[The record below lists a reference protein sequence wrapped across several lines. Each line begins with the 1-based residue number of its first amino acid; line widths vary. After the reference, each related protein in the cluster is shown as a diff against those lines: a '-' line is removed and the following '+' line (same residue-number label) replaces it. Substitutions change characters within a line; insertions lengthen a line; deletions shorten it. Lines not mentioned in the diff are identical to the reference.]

1 MEGWQ
6 TRWIDLYGVLG
17 VRMDAEPEVI
27 RGAYNAMSKKYH
39 PDVNHAGAE
48 RMTQVNAA
56 YEILSDPLKKADY
69 DVAYRERWQS
79 RYGGQRQES
88 GSSFG
93 STQRESTGS
102 SESSGPDPGR
112 QQDRSDRGSQSGG
125 SSGARQESSTGS
137 SGEQSGSGADPG
149 PGPSAASP
157 PGETPREEAR
167 RPERSGP
174 GVWHRAASACWRLYD
189 HFSMRPPY
197 QDYHEKFIPWP
208 SRGWQQ
214 AALIGSIPLGLVLAI
229 KAPLFWFQVGGG
241 ALFLAGSYA
250 CIATHCIRYVDKANA
265 AARFLGTV
273 VVIVMLLAIGAAMLA
288 LALGLIVAVI
298 AALVIWSLGARAIS
312 KD

>member
-56 YEILSDPLKKADY
+56 YEVLSNPIRKADY
-69 DVAYRERWQS
+69 DAAYRERWQR

-88 GSSFG
+88 GNQAG
-93 STQRESTGS
+93 SGQPAGGGRED
-102 SESSGPDPGR
+102 SGPGPGR
-112 QQDRSDRGSQSGG
+112 QQDSADSGSQSGG
-125 SSGARQESSTGS
+125 SSGARQDSSTGA
-137 SGEQSGSGADPG
+137 SGEQSGGGEDTG
-149 PGPSAASP
+149 PGPSSASA

-167 RPERSGP
+167 RSEHSGP
-174 GVWHRAASACWRLYD
+174 GVWQRAASAWWRAYD
-189 HFSMRPPY
+189 HFSMRPMHH
-197 QDYHEKFIPWP
+197 DYREKFIPWP
-208 SRGWQQ
+208 SLGWQQ
-214 AALIGSIPLGLVLAI
+214 AALIGSIPLGLALAI

-241 ALFLAGSYA
+241 ALFVAGSYA
-250 CIATHCIRYVDKANA
+250 CIATHCISYVDKANA

-288 LALGLIVAVI
+288 LALGLIAVVI
-298 AALVIWSLGARAIS
+298 AALLLWFLGSRAM
-312 KD
+312 KND

>member
-1 MEGWQ
+1 MECW
-6 TRWIDLYGVLG
+6 RVNWKDYYDILG
-17 VRMDAEPEVI
+17 VRINSEPEVI
-27 RGAYNAMSKKYH
+27 KGAYNAMAKKFH
-39 PDVNHAGAE
+39 PDRNPSGAD
-48 RMTQVNAA
+48 RMTQVNEA
-56 YEILSDPLKKADY
+56 YEVLSDPLKKADY
-69 DVAYRERWQS
+69 DVAYRDRWQS
-79 RYGGQRQES
+79 RYGRGRQES
-88 GSSFG
+88 GSSSG
-93 STQRESTGS
+93 NAQRESTDN
-102 SESSGPDPGR
+102 SESSGPNPGP
-112 QQDRSDRGSQSGG
+112 QQDSTDSGDRRGESA
-125 SSGARQESSTGS
+125 GARQENSTGS

-174 GVWHRAASACWRLYD
+174 GVWQRAASACWSLYD

-208 SRGWQQ
+208 SLGWQQ
-214 AALIGSIPLGLVLAI
+214 AALIGSIPLGLILAI

-241 ALFLAGSYA
+241 AFFLAGSYA

-273 VVIVMLLAIGAAMLA
+273 VVIVMLLAIGATMLA

-298 AALVIWSLGARAIS
+298 AALVIWSLGSRAMK